1 MSIEQAMSHG
11 MTQEPT
17 LQWMW
22 ADTLFPALARRNP
35 LRWSIPATFA
45 EAASEMECEG
55 ERTRGVVLRII
66 PPGLDGGDHGRES
79 AGIEYWLPGL
89 RSGGSFK
96 REHQFESLPAALAW
110 FGGRQRT
117 SRGGDLHTPLQSRQ
131 APGSSLLRKIGGCR
145 CARVLGTISCAR
157 LVSRARRMYPGYGA
171 WRRVCETGCTT

>member
-1 MSIEQAMSHG
+1 MTGPLTRKTYPLPVLPATPRAPAAGTLLILGYIRLLLGQVTPASASLFSCSAVHEPTLFVHSVFSSKQKEKSSRKARGVETLRSSYSSIGLQARTGVSIEQAMSHG

-66 PPGLDGGDHGRES
+66 PPGLDGGDHPQK
-79 AGIEYWLPGL
+79 Y
-89 RSGGSFK
+89 
-96 REHQFESLPAALAW
+96 
-110 FGGRQRT
+110 
-117 SRGGDLHTPLQSRQ
+117 
-131 APGSSLLRKIGGCR
+131 
-145 CARVLGTISCAR
+145 
-157 LVSRARRMYPGYGA
+157 
-171 WRRVCETGCTT
+171 